1 MNEKELLAD
10 VVYQIHK
17 KYSFYGEKSMWSS
30 PFATFSASTKESISQ
45 KAPKFIKD
53 LKGKKILREDIED
66 LICVLGDWDTVA
78 EGIFFT
84 TKAIYVSSPKN
95 KEKRFRVRYDDII
108 ELKHYPGIRELAITD
123 YREKTYYITTKIWDV
138 GTIKRFLEFSS
149 GKFNFSDE
157 ERKEIS
163 EVELPHFNNK
173 KIGELVAFNKSSE

>member
-66 LICVLGDWDTVA
+66 LICVLGDW
-78 EGIFFT
+78 EYCGRRYFF
-84 TKAIYVSSPKN
+84 
-95 KEKRFRVRYDDII
+95 
-108 ELKHYPGIRELAITD
+108 
-123 YREKTYYITTKIWDV
+123 YYKSN
-138 GTIKRFLEFSS
+138 LCEFS
-149 GKFNFSDE
+149 
-157 ERKEIS
+157 
-163 EVELPHFNNK
+163 
-173 KIGELVAFNKSSE
+173 